1 MSFGKEDSPLPPKSA
16 LGTSLLLFIPV
27 FLAGLFFFNF
37 VGLVLAL
44 PLFDWDIERI
54 TFAMA
59 APKGNDRLGI
69 LIMQG
74 VNALGSFLLVP
85 AWFMRRL
92 DADKNMYA
100 QTVAGIRQAIPVTI
114 WGAGILIVVLALP
127 MIAWTVKW
135 NEAWQFPAFL
145 AEFESWARD
154 KEAELKRLT
163 LLLIDFQSPLE
174 LALGLVVIAVIPG
187 IGEEW
192 LFRGFLQKRLQQ
204 LFGNPHVAI
213 WTAAIIF
220 SAFHLQFYGF
230 VPRMILG
237 AVFGYLFLFTGN
249 LALPMLAHFF
259 NNAYTVLLMYAYNQK
274 WTDINIEDTPAVPA
288 LTAIGSA
295 LLVSAL
301 LVWLRSHYNNYQQT
315 SSGN

>member
-1 MSFGKEDSPLPPKSA
+1 MSFGKEAAPLPPKSA
-16 LGTSLLLFIPV
+16 LWTSLLLFIPA

-37 VGLVLAL
+37 IGLLLAL
-44 PLFDWDIERI
+44 PFFEWDINRLL
-54 TFAMA
+54 MA
-59 APKGNDRLGI
+59 TASPSGNDRLG
-69 LIMQG
+69 LLVMQG
-74 VNALGSFLLVP
+74 VIAVGSFLLVP
-85 AWFMRRL
+85 AWFMARF
-92 DADKNMYA
+92 DADKQLYP
-100 QTVAGIRQAIPVTI
+100 QTLEGIRQPLPATV
-114 WGAGILIVVLALP
+114 WLSGILVVLFALP

-163 LLLIDFQSPLE
+163 MLLIDFQSPPE
-174 LALGLVVIAVIPG
+174 LLFGLLVIAVIPG

-204 LFGNPHVAI
+204 LFGNPHVAV
-213 WTAAIIF
+213 WTAAILF

-230 VPRMILG
+230 VPRTILG
-237 AVFGYLFLFTGN
+237 AVFGYLFVFTGN

-274 WTDINIEDTPAVPA
+274 WIDINIEDTPAIPPLA
-288 LTAIGSA
+288 AIGSA
-295 LLVSAL
+295 LLVFGL
-301 LVWLRSHYNNYQQT
+301 LVWLRKQYASNRQ
-315 SSGN
+315 